1 MGYETKDSGERQVF
15 ATGMQRDSGAKELEP
30 GLIPIPMLVRWAEL
44 MGRGA
49 AKYEAR
55 NWERACTPEEL
66 DRFQRSA
73 FRHFV
78 QWMRGDTDEDHAAA
92 TFFNIAGAEHVKA
105 RLSAPP
111 KEYTIT
117 VNFEVDPFGFDALR
131 DAREAAAK
139 DALSDL
145 DDLPE
150 PEAVGGTPYELPRE
164 ADTTLDAKVEKAIA
178 DALKPW
184 EPKVG
189 DRVRVREGS
198 ASTYVMPL
206 GGRVGVIEEL
216 ESLFWLVRLD
226 GEEDL
231 AALAEDELEPLNP
244 SGAV

>member
-1 MGYETKDSGERQVF
+1 MADRFVTKDSGERQVF

-55 NWERACTPEEL
+55 NWEKAQTAEEL

-92 TFFNIAGAEHVKA
+92 VFFNVSGAEHVRA
-105 RLSAPP
+105 RLA
-111 KEYTIT
+111 EETLA
-117 VNFEVDPFGFDALR
+117 GF
-131 DAREAAAK
+131 
-139 DALSDL
+139 
-145 DDLPE
+145 LP
-150 PEAVGGTPYELPRE
+150 TE
-164 ADTTLDAKVEKAIA
+164 ADTSLDAQAAAVVAPRA
-178 DALKPW
+178 
-184 EPKVG
+184 PKLG

-198 ASTYVMPL
+198 KSSYVKMFE
-206 GGRVGVIEEL
+206 GCFGEIK
-216 ESLFWLVRLD
+216 ESEDPYWLVLLD
-226 GEEDL
+226 GEHD
-231 AALAEDELEPLNP
+231 AAAFLPDELEPLNP